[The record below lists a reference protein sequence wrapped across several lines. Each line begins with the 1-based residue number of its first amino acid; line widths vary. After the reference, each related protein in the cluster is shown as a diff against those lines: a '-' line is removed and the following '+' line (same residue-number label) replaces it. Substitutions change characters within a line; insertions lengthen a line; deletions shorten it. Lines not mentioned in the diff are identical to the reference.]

1 MRVTFFA
8 TLIATASAVSIKEE
22 GQDYA
27 NNLWAQLDAVPSK
40 MMAATDAQP
49 ESEGRGDGK
58 ASNTANI
65 NVSK

>member
-8 TLIATASAVSIKEE
+8 TLIATASAVLIKEE
-22 GQDYA
+22 DQDYA

-49 ESEGRGDGK
+49 ESEGRKDGK
-58 ASNTANI
+58 AANI
-65 NVSK
+65 TAKDHA